1 MQAFEYHALAR
12 DGRAVVGELFA
23 PTEAELDRRLERDG
37 LLLVRARLV
46 RTAARARELRLA
58 DDELVALTTQLAT
71 VHGAGVPI
79 LDGLESIGKRMR
91 RRGGAE
97 LVEQLIAC
105 LQAGQ
110 SLSEAMAR
118 HPRAFSQV
126 YRASVEAGEAS
137 GALDVVLQ
145 RLARYLEWARAMR
158 ATAAQALVYP
168 AILLAAISGLVV
180 LLVTFVIPRIV
191 RLFPA
196 GQRDLPAPTRALL
209 AVSEFLADHW
219 TWLVPLGAAAAVALI
234 VAARLPAVL
243 LRWHGWLLELPFVGD
258 VARQL
263 AIARFASTAATLQA
277 AGCDAFTVLSVSAKS
292 CGNRALEAQFERVTH
307 NVRAG
312 QPISE
317 ALAREPRVD
326 PLLVQMVAIG
336 EKSGQLDE
344 CLDRVVHHYDEEVP
358 RAVKRFVSIAEPALL
373 LAAGALVAFILLA
386 AVLPIFEL
394 YGRIG

>member
-1 MQAFEYHALAR
+1 MQAFEYHALGR
-12 DGRAVVGELFA
+12 DGRTVVGELFA

-37 LLLVRARLV
+37 LLLVRAKVV
-46 RTAARARELRLA
+46 RSAARARELALA
-58 DDELVALTTQLAT
+58 NDELVALTTQLST

-79 LDGLESIGKRMR
+79 LDGLDSIGKRMR
-91 RRGGAE
+91 RPRGRQ
-97 LVEQLIAC
+97 LVEQMIAA

-110 SLSEAMAR
+110 SLSEAMAQ
-118 HPRAFSQV
+118 HPRTFSAV

-168 AILLAAISGLVV
+168 AILLTAIGGLVV

-196 GQRDLPAPTRALL
+196 GRSDLPAPTRALL
-209 AVSEFLADHW
+209 AVSECLVGNW
-219 TWLVPLGAAAAVALI
+219 TWLLPLGVAAAVAALF
-234 VAARLPAVL
+234 AARLPEVK
-243 LRWHGWLLELPFVGD
+243 LRWHGWLLELPCAGHV
-258 VARQL
+258 VRQL
-263 AIARFASTAATLQA
+263 AVARFASTAATLQA
-277 AGCDAFTVLSVSAKS
+277 AGCDAFTMLSVSAKS

-336 EKSGQLDE
+336 EKSGKLDE
-344 CLDRVVHHYDEEVP
+344 CLDRVVHYYDEEVP

-373 LAAGALVAFILLA
+373 LGAGALVAFILLA